1 MSGSPATFSV
11 CIRGACKADVCAIVG
26 SETTEKLILP
36 VYSRLLADPSTKVR
50 LTVVGNFDKIK
61 SVRFVFLCSM
71 QVLSPQI
78 LATSLLPTLLSLKND
93 RDWRIR
99 QYLLTLIPLLSEQ
112 LGIDIMAR
120 ELRPITCEWVYRIL
134 SMSSYTTDTV
144 AAVRETAAEIL
155 KRLYGMYGEEFAEN
169 TLLPT
174 LSDLVHNEKYMLRI
188 TGLNIIAVREEGG
201 DDD

>member
-1 MSGSPATFSV
+1 M
-11 CIRGACKADVCAIVG
+11 CAIVG
-26 SETTEKLILP
+26 PETTEKLILP

-112 LGIDIMAR
+112 LGIDIMAP
-120 ELRPITCEWVYRIL
+120 ELRPITCEWLYRIL

>member
-1 MSGSPATFSV
+1 MRDCGFRNHGETDSAGVLAVIGGSQHESA
-11 CIRGACKADVCAIVG
+11 INRGRELRQNQIG
-26 SETTEKLILP
+26 S
-36 VYSRLLADPSTKVR
+36 
-50 LTVVGNFDKIK
+50 
-61 SVRFVFLCSM
+61 FLCFCVP

-112 LGIDIMAR
+112 LGIDIMTR
-120 ELRPITCEWVYRIL
+120 ELRPITCEWRYRIL

-155 KRLYGMYGEEFAEN
+155 KRLYVMYGEEFAEN

-188 TGLNIIAVREEGG
+188 TGLNIIAVGVGGG

>member
-1 MSGSPATFSV
+1 M
-11 CIRGACKADVCAIVG
+11 CAIVG

-36 VYSRLLADPSTKVR
+36 VYSRLLADSSTKVR

-61 SVRFVFLCSM
+61 SVWVFLRFHAGAVSADPRD
-71 QVLSPQI
+71 QPPPDAAFPQKRPR
-78 LATSLLPTLLSLKND
+78 LAHSAVFADADSAAERAARQGHHGARAPPHHLRVGLCGAFD
-93 RDWRIR
+93 R
-99 QYLLTLIPLLSEQ
+99 
-112 LGIDIMAR
+112 
-120 ELRPITCEWVYRIL
+120 
-134 SMSSYTTDTV
+134 SYTTDTV

-188 TGLNIIAVREEGG
+188 TGLNIMAVGIEGCG
-201 DDD
+201 ER